1 MHKALFFAVTLL
13 AAASA
18 QAITALWTSRDTALP
33 PAGGTTQTQIIAP
46 EALPST
52 FTLSVVATLG
62 STGNFTPFEFTAPT
76 GTNSGSN
83 GFRVQG
89 SNVGFWV
96 NKGFA
101 SAFAASVGQQIAFQ
115 VVVEGTSATLYLAD
129 NASHSATKVVTLTSE
144 ISTGMKFLYASSN
157 LVTLDS
163 MAVYDAAL
171 TEAQRAE
178 IVRTM
183 DATVLPEPTALA
195 LLALGVAGVALR
207 RRA

>member
-1 MHKALFFAVTLL
+1 MHKALFFVVTLL

-18 QAITALWTSRDTALP
+18 QAVTALWTSRDTALP
-33 PAGGTTQTQIIAP
+33 RAGATTTIIASD
-46 EALPST
+46 ALPST
-52 FTLSVVATLG
+52 FTLSVVATLTT
-62 STGNFTPFEFTAPT
+62 STQNYTPFEFTAPT
-76 GTNSGSN
+76 GSYPANN

-89 SNVGFWV
+89 GNVGFWV
-96 NKGFA
+96 SKGFE
-101 SAFAASVGQQIAFQ
+101 SAFAASAGQQIAFQ

-129 NASHSATKVVTLTSE
+129 NASHSVTKVVTLTSE
-144 ISTGMKFLYASSN
+144 ISTGMKIWYASSN
-157 LVTLDS
+157 VTLNS

>member
-18 QAITALWTSRDTALP
+18 QAITALWTSRDTTLP
-33 PAGGTTQTQIIAP
+33 RAGATTTIIAQ

-62 STGNFTPFEFTAPT
+62 SISNFTPFEFTAPT
-76 GTNSGSN
+76 GNKPAQN
-83 GFRVQG
+83 GFRVESG
-89 SNVGFWV
+89 NVGFWKSAV
-96 NKGFA
+96 FE

-144 ISTGMKFLYASSN
+144 ISTGMKIWYASSN
-157 LVTLDS
+157 VTLDS

-178 IVRTM
+178 IVRMM

-195 LLALGVAGVALR
+195 LLALGMAGVALR

>member
-1 MHKALFFAVTLL
+1 MHKALFFVVTLL

-33 PAGGTTQTQIIAP
+33 AAASTTTIIASD
-46 EALPST
+46 ALPST

-62 STGNFTPFEFTAPT
+62 STSNFTPFEFTAPT
-76 GTNSGSN
+76 GSNQANN

-89 SNVGFWV
+89 SKVGFWV
-96 NKGFA
+96 SKSFTE
-101 SAFAASVGQQIAFQ
+101 AFAASTGQQIAFQ

-129 NASHSATKVVTLTSE
+129 NASNSATKVVTLTSE
-144 ISTGMKFLYASSN
+144 ISTGMKIWYASSN
-157 LVTLDS
+157 VTLNS

>member
-1 MHKALFFAVTLL
+1 MHKVLFCGMTLL

-18 QAITALWTSRDTALP
+18 QAVTALWTSRDTALP
-33 PAGGTTQTQIIAP
+33 PAGTTTIIAP

-62 STGNFTPFEFTAPT
+62 ATGTFTPFEFTAPT
-76 GTNSGSN
+76 GNTPAKN
-83 GFRVQG
+83 GFRVAN

-96 NKGFA
+96 SAGFE

-144 ISTGMKFLYASSN
+144 ISTGMKIWYASSN
-157 LVTLDS
+157 VTLDS

>member
-1 MHKALFFAVTLL
+1 MHKALFFGVTLL

-18 QAITALWTSRDTALP
+18 QAITALWTSRDTTLP
-33 PAGGTTQTQIIAP
+33 RAGATTTIIAQ

-62 STGNFTPFEFTAPT
+62 SISNFTPFEFTAPT
-76 GTNSGSN
+76 GNKPAQN
-83 GFRVQG
+83 GFRVESG
-89 SNVGFWV
+89 NVGFWKSAV
-96 NKGFA
+96 FE
-101 SAFAASVGQQIAFQ
+101 SAFAASVGQRIAFQ
-115 VVVEGTSATLYLAD
+115 VVVEGGRRSATLYLAD

-144 ISTGMKFLYASSN
+144 ISTGMKILYASSN

>member
-1 MHKALFFAVTLL
+1 MHKALFFGVTLL

-33 PAGGTTQTQIIAP
+33 PAGAMTTIIAS

-62 STGNFTPFEFTAPT
+62 SISNFTPFEFTAPT
-76 GTNSGSN
+76 GNKPAQN
-83 GFRVQG
+83 GFRVESG
-89 SNVGFWV
+89 NVGFWKSAV
-96 NKGFA
+96 FE

-129 NASHSATKVVTLTSE
+129 NASHSATKEVTLTSE
-144 ISTGMKFLYASSN
+144 ISTGMKIWYASSN
-157 LVTLDS
+157 VTLDS

>member
-18 QAITALWTSRDTALP
+18 QAITALWTSRDTTLP
-33 PAGGTTQTQIIAP
+33 RAGATTTIIAQ

-62 STGNFTPFEFTAPT
+62 SISNFTPFEFTAPT
-76 GTNSGSN
+76 GNKPAQN
-83 GFRVQG
+83 GFRVESG
-89 SNVGFWV
+89 NVGFWKSAV
-96 NKGFA
+96 FE
-101 SAFAASVGQQIAFQ
+101 SAFAASVGQRIAFQ

-144 ISTGMKFLYASSN
+144 ISTGMKIWYASSN
-157 LVTLDS
+157 VTLDS

-183 DATVLPEPTALA
+183 DATADGSGTSLWFHGTGG
-195 LLALGVAGVALR
+195 LGDTRSVR
-207 RRA
+207 P

>member
-1 MHKALFFAVTLL
+1 MHKALFFGVTLL

-33 PAGGTTQTQIIAP
+33 TAGATTTIIASS
-46 EALPST
+46 ALPST

-62 STGNFTPFEFTAPT
+62 STENFTPFEFTAPT
-76 GTNSGSN
+76 GTNPTKN
-83 GFRVQG
+83 GFRVQD

-96 NKGFA
+96 SKGFER
-101 SAFAASVGQQIAFQ
+101 AFAASEGQQIAFQ

-129 NASHSATKVVTLTSE
+129 NASHSATKVVTLTSD
-144 ISTGMKFLYASSN
+144 IRTTGMKIWYASSN
-157 LVTLDS
+157 VTLDS
-163 MAVYDAAL
+163 MAVYDVAL

>member
-1 MHKALFFAVTLL
+1 MHKVLFFAVTLL

-18 QAITALWTSRDTALP
+18 QAVTALWTSRDTSLP
-33 PAGGTTQTQIIAP
+33 AAGSTTTIIASD
-46 EALPST
+46 ALPST
-52 FTLSVVATLG
+52 FTLSVVATLTT
-62 STGNFTPFEFTAPT
+62 STQNYTPFEFTAPT
-76 GTNSGSN
+76 GSNQANN
-83 GFRVQG
+83 GFRVYNG
-89 SNVGFWV
+89 NVGFWV
-96 NKGFA
+96 SKGFE
-101 SAFAASVGQQIAFQ
+101 SAFAASAGQQIAFQ

-129 NASHSATKVVTLTSE
+129 NASNSATKVVTLTSA
-144 ISTGMKFLYASSN
+144 ISTGMKIWYASSN
-157 LVTLDS
+157 VTLNS

-178 IVRTM
+178 IVSAM